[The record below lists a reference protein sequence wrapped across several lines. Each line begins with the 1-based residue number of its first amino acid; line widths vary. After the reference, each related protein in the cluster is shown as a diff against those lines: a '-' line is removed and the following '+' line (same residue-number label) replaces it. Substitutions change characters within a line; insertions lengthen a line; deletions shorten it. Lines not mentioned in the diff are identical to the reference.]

1 MNSLFHKPRKTQIYM
16 YIHYVMF
23 QCKTTPDD
31 AHEESHINFQSAI
44 RHFGMLNDSQQWM
57 FHRFVN

>member
-1 MNSLFHKPRKTQIYM
+1 MYDEFIVSRAEEIY
-16 YIHYVMF
+16 YVMF

-31 AHEESHINFQSAI
+31 AHEESETNFQSVI

-57 FHRFVN
+57 FHQFVN